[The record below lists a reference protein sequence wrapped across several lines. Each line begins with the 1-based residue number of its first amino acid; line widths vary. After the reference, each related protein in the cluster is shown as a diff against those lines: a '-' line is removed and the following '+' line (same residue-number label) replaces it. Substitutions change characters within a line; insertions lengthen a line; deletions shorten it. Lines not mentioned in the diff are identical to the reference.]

1 MQTTYP
7 VIRKIISLIFIT
19 GILFVSSCSKDTE
32 TEQSTEAEQPIETA
46 PTSNLVIESSNTFA
60 SIKVSAADF
69 DYWNTHGI
77 NTAETTAKIKTLCKT
92 ELYTVLKDDF
102 DFVIFVINNAN
113 YPVNMPT
120 GEYVHVKNDTKGI
133 GLSMFDNTASYGSA
147 GKLQGVYFLYK
158 NNIDQGPIIH
168 EMMHRWAN
176 QIVPQTYAGHWD
188 KVNGI
193 LKSVGNNLADIEL
206 YLMGLIPAS
215 QITDPES
222 LAIYNDS
229 RYTDKVRVPN
239 DVNAQK
245 TFNSLVVVLTP
256 TALSETEITNYKT
269 KIDHITRTGVAPIG
283 YQNLWEKT
291 NGKATLNIGNLNT
304 HKK

>member
-1 MQTTYP
+1 MRTTNP
-7 VIRKIISLIFIT
+7 IIRKTISLLSISS
-19 GILFVSSCSKDTE
+19 ILLLASCSENID
-32 TEQSTEAEQPIETA
+32 AEEPIEAT
-46 PTSNLVIESSNTFA
+46 PTSNLVIENTNTFA
-60 SIKVSAADF
+60 SIKVSSAEF

-77 NTAETTAKIKTLCKT
+77 NTPETTEKIKTLCKT
-92 ELYTVLKDDF
+92 ELYSVLKDDF
-102 DFVIFVINNAN
+102 DFVIFVINNTN
-113 YPVNMPT
+113 YPANMPT

-133 GLSMFDNTASYGSA
+133 GLTLFDNTASYGSA

-168 EMMHRWAN
+168 EMTHRWAN
-176 QIVPQTYAGHWD
+176 WVVPQTYAGHWD

-229 RYTDKVRVPN
+229 RYVDKIRIPN
-239 DVNAQK
+239 GLDAQK
-245 TFNSLVVVLTP
+245 SFNSLMVVITP
-256 TALSETEITNYKT
+256 TELTETEINNYKT
-269 KIDHITRTGVAPIG
+269 KIDHITRTGATPIG

-291 NGKATLNIGNLNT
+291 NGKAILNIGSLNT